1 MIDLFTWPTPNG
13 QKVSIALE
21 VLGLPYAP
29 IAVDITKGEQFAP
42 DFLEISPN
50 NKIPALVDRSD
61 DKKIVVFESGAI
73 LLYLAEKT
81 GELLPKEGPDR
92 YECLQWLQFQ
102 MGGVG
107 PMFGQAG
114 HYAIFAKE
122 PNPSALERYTRES
135 QRILGVLDRHLRD
148 RDFVAGGKLSI
159 ADIALFPWIRRAGRY
174 GIALETYQDVSRWV
188 AHLEKQPSFK
198 RGLEVLADRSQPV
211 VTDEE
216 RENLFGSAQFNRGK

>member
-1 MIDLFTWPTPNG
+1 MIDLYTWPTPNG
-13 QKVSIALE
+13 QKVTIALE

-29 IAVDITKGEQFAP
+29 IAVDITKGEQFEAE
-42 DFLEISPN
+42 FLEISPN
-50 NKIPALVDRSD
+50 NKIPALVDRS
-61 DKKIVVFESGAI
+61 KGEEIKVFESGAI

-81 GELLPKEGPDR
+81 GELLPKQGPDR

-114 HYAIFAKE
+114 HYKIFAKE
-122 PNPSALERYTRES
+122 PNPSALERYTKES
-135 QRILGVLDRHLRD
+135 QRLLGVLDRHLRK
-148 RDFVAGGKLSI
+148 RDFVAGGQLSI
-159 ADIALFPWIRRAGRY
+159 ADIALFPWIRRAARY

-188 AHLEKQPSFK
+188 EHFEAEPLFK
-198 RGLEVLADRSQPV
+198 RGLEVFADRSQPV

-216 RENLFGSAQFNRGK
+216 RENLFGTPQFNRGE